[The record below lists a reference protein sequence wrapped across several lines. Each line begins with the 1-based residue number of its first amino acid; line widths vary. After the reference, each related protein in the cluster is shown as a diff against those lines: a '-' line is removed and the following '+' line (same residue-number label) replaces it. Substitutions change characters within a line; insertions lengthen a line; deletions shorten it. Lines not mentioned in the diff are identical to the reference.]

1 MQTDQPSNEQYI
13 YMAAEGECVACDH
26 ARATNDQMM
35 PSHTASTRCESG
47 RRSHCTCDRCY

>member
-13 YMAAEGECVACDH
+13 YMAAEGECVACDR